1 MIWQKSLKYLSFHV
15 IFSFLAA
22 TFDTSNP
29 VARKLQIERV
39 KAEAERGKGN
49 EREP

>member
-1 MIWQKSLKYLSFHV
+1 MSF
-15 IFSFLAA
+15 FPFLLPRL
-22 TFDTSNP
+22 TLPTP